1 MCSRI
6 IERGRNTMK
15 KIIALALVL
24 MMALPAFAMTAGTY
38 EGEAMGK
45 MGNVKVSVVVTENA
59 IESVTVV
66 SHNETEGFFK
76 PVEETIPAAIVEKQ
90 SLLVDVVTGSTLSS
104 NAIINATEAALV
116 KAGAD
121 VAAFKVAAEGEEDPA
136 EVIEITTDVVVVG
149 AGGAGFAA
157 AVSAYD
163 KGAKVVLLEKTAA
176 IGGTTATSQGLAG
189 GYESQF
195 TKAMDVH
202 YTFEEMY
209 QNLMNNASYRLDPAL
224 TAITIENSGAT
235 IDWMADRAGMEVYAV
250 VPGYGPLTMM
260 HCIKDA
266 GLGMKAAMEKTLAGT
281 EIDLHL
287 NTRANEIL
295 MNADGSV
302 KGVKAECGNDTV
314 YVYADSVVIATG
326 GYAYNPELTVRL
338 DPEKAGT
345 MGIGWEG
352 ATGDGIIMA
361 SNIGAALTHVNDMMC
376 VLKDYEIM
384 ANHNGNSTTANVSSF
399 ISRDNTVLVGK
410 NATRFCD
417 EKDIGYMTQALNS
430 PIFDQMH
437 KDGLGYVWAISD
449 VASLEAKGVKRGL
462 EMEFITADTF
472 EELAAKMEL
481 DVDTLVKTLTDYN
494 SYVAA
499 GHDPEFGRLLLAEL
513 TAPYAAVK
521 VMPCEII
528 TYGGIARNE
537 AAEVIRADGTVIN
550 GLYTAGE
557 ASANSAYM
565 GFTITNAFVWG
576 RIAGENAADFAQTK

>member
-1 MCSRI
+1 
-6 IERGRNTMK
+6 MK
-15 KIIALALVL
+15 KIISLFLAV
-24 MMALPAFAMTAGTY
+24 MMLASCACAMTAGTY

-45 MGNVKVSVVVTENA
+45 MGNVKVSVVVSDNA

-76 PVEETIPAAIVEKQ
+76 PVVETIPAAIVAEQ

-104 NAIINATEAALV
+104 NAIINATEAALIA
-116 KAGAD
+116 AGAD
-121 VAAFKVAAEGEEDPA
+121 VEAFKVAEIVDDPA
-136 EVIEITTDVVVVG
+136 ETFEYTTDVVVVG
-149 AGGAGFAA
+149 AGGAGVAA
-157 AVSAYD
+157 AVEAYD
-163 KGAKVVLLEKTAA
+163 KGANVILLEKTAA
-176 IGGTTATSQGLAG
+176 IGGTTATSQGMIA
-189 GYESQF
+189 GYETYK
-195 TKAMDVH
+195 TKEQDIH
-202 YTFEEMY
+202 YTVDQMY
-209 QNLMNNASYRLDPAL
+209 HNLMNNASYRLDPAL
-224 TAITIENSGAT
+224 TMITVEKSGQT
-235 IDWMADRAGMEVYAV
+235 IDYLHERMGMEFDDTIWTY
-250 VPGYGPLTMM
+250 YGNLQMM
-260 HCIKDA
+260 HVVTGA
-266 GLGMKAAMEKTLAGT
+266 GLAMKSAMETTLANT
-281 EIDLHL
+281 TIDLQL

-302 KGVKAECGNDTV
+302 KGVKATRGNDTV

-338 DPEKAGT
+338 DPEKEGT

-361 SNIGAALTHVNDMMC
+361 SNVGAALTHLQDMMC

-384 ANHNGNSTTANVSSF
+384 AYHNGNSTTANVSSF
-399 ISRDNTVLVGK
+399 ISRDNTVLLGK
-410 NATRFCD
+410 EGKRFCD
-417 EKDIGYMTQALNS
+417 EKDIGYMTQALNM

-437 KDGLGYVWAISD
+437 RDELGYVWAISD
-449 VASLEAKGVKRGL
+449 VASLNAKKVVRGL
-462 EMEFITADTF
+462 GMEFITADTF
-472 EELAAKMEL
+472 EELAEKMEL
-481 DVDTLVKTLTDYN
+481 PVETVVETLTNYN

-528 TYGGIARNE
+528 TYGGIARNTE
-537 AAEVIRADGTVIN
+537 AEVIRADGTSIP

-565 GFTITNAFVWG
+565 GFTVSNAYTWG
-576 RIAGENAADFAQTK
+576 RIAGENAAAFAQSK

>member
-1 MCSRI
+1 
-6 IERGRNTMK
+6 MK
-15 KIIALALVL
+15 KIISLFLAV
-24 MMALPAFAMTAGTY
+24 MMLASCACAMTAGAY

-45 MGNVKVSVVVTENA
+45 MGNVKVSVVVSDNA

-76 PVEETIPAAIVEKQ
+76 PVVETIPAAIVAEQ

-104 NAIINATEAALV
+104 NAIINATEAALIA
-116 KAGAD
+116 AGAD
-121 VAAFKVAAEGEEDPA
+121 VEAFKVAEIVDDPA
-136 EVIEITTDVVVVG
+136 ETFEYTTDVVVVG
-149 AGGAGFAA
+149 AGGAGVAA
-157 AVSAYD
+157 AVEAYD
-163 KGAKVVLLEKTAA
+163 KGANVILLEKTAA
-176 IGGTTATSQGLAG
+176 IGGTTATSQGMIA
-189 GYESQF
+189 GYETYK
-195 TKAMDVH
+195 TKEQDIH
-202 YTFEEMY
+202 YTVDQMY
-209 QNLMNNASYRLDPAL
+209 HNLMNNASYRLDPAL
-224 TAITIENSGAT
+224 TMITVEKSGQT
-235 IDWMADRAGMEVYAV
+235 IDYLHERMGMEFDDTIWTY
-250 VPGYGPLTMM
+250 YGNLQMM
-260 HCIKDA
+260 HVVTGA
-266 GLGMKAAMEKTLAGT
+266 GLAMKSAMETTLANT
-281 EIDLHL
+281 TIDLQL

-302 KGVKAECGNDTV
+302 KGVKATRGNDTV

-338 DPEKAGT
+338 DPEKEGT

-361 SNIGAALTHVNDMMC
+361 SNVGAALTHLQDMMC

-384 ANHNGNSTTANVSSF
+384 AYHNGNSTTANVSSF
-399 ISRDNTVLVGK
+399 ISRDNTVLLGK
-410 NATRFCD
+410 EGKRFCD
-417 EKDIGYMTQALNS
+417 EKDIGYMTQALNM

-437 KDGLGYVWAISD
+437 RDELGYVWAISD
-449 VASLEAKGVKRGL
+449 VASLNAKKVVRGL
-462 EMEFITADTF
+462 GMEFITADTF
-472 EELAAKMEL
+472 EELAEKMEL
-481 DVDTLVKTLTDYN
+481 PVETVVETLTNYN

-528 TYGGIARNE
+528 TYGGIARNTE
-537 AAEVIRADGTVIN
+537 AEVIRADGTSIP

-565 GFTITNAFVWG
+565 GFTVSNAYTWG
-576 RIAGENAADFAQTK
+576 RIAGENAAAFAQSK

>member
-1 MCSRI
+1 
-6 IERGRNTMK
+6 MK
-15 KIIALALVL
+15 KIVALLLAML
-24 MMALPAFAMTAGTY
+24 MLTTAFGAFAMTAGTY
-38 EGEAMGK
+38 EGTGMGL
-45 MGNVKVSVVVTENA
+45 MGEIKVAVEVTENT
-59 IESVTVV
+59 IVSVTVL
-66 SHNETEGFFK
+66 SHNETAGISD
-76 PVEETIPAAIVEKQ
+76 PAVAQIPAAIVANQ
-90 SLLVDVVTGSTLSS
+90 SLVVDAVAGATYTSKG
-104 NAIINATEAALV
+104 IIAATEAALIA
-116 KAGAD
+116 AGAD
-121 VAAFKVAAEGEEDPA
+121 VEAFKVVEIVEDPA
-136 EVIEITTDVVVVG
+136 ETFEYTTDVVVIG
-149 AGGAGFAA
+149 AGGAGVAA

-163 KGAKVVLLEKTAA
+163 AGAQVILLEKTGA
-176 IGGTTATSQGLAG
+176 IGGTTATSQGLVG

-209 QNLMNNASYRLDPAL
+209 GNLMNNASYRLDPAL
-224 TAITIENSGAT
+224 TTITIENSGET
-235 IDWMADRAGMEVYAV
+235 IDWMANRLGMEFYAV

-260 HCIKDA
+260 HCIQGA
-266 GLGMKAAMEKTLAGT
+266 GPAMKVAMQATLDNTA
-281 EIDLHL
+281 IDLQL
-287 NTRANEIL
+287 NTRAVEIL
-295 MNADGSV
+295 MNADGTV
-302 KGVKAECGNDTV
+302 KGVNAERGNDTV

-361 SNIGAALTHVNDMMC
+361 SNVGAALTHINDMMC

-384 ANHNGNSTTANVSSF
+384 AFHNGNSTTANVSNF
-399 ISRDNTVLVGK
+399 ISRDNTVLLAANG
-410 NATRFCD
+410 TRFCD
-417 EKDIGYMTQALNS
+417 EKDIGYMTQALNQ

-437 KDGLGYVWAISD
+437 RDGLGYVWAISD
-449 VASLEAKGVKRGL
+449 VASLEAKGVVRGL
-462 EMEFITADTF
+462 GMEFITADTF
-472 EELAAKMEL
+472 EELADKMGL
-481 DVDTLVKTLTDYN
+481 PVDAVVTTLTNYN
-494 SYVAA
+494 TYVAE

-513 TAPYAAVK
+513 TAPYAAVR

-537 AAEVIRADGTVIN
+537 AAEVIRADGTVIA

-576 RIAGENAADFAQTK
+576 RISGENAAEYALSK